1 MIWWVE
7 FHVQIWKETNFKN
20 SMLKHLII
28 QQYAQIFLL
37 WRPILHYCKIK
48 SISMSSFFFFFLL
61 PFTQVALVGMQMLC
75 INTALG
81 LDLGSKGCFAFGW
94 KQLDKAAWKA
104 CTQEVGNYPFSISF
118 FFHTPKPLLSAG
130 IQLVVCNYR
139 GMKYYKTNMQP
150 SVDRWV
156 SMIRCDYI
164 VGIEAS

>member
-1 MIWWVE
+1 MRFTEKYRTGPWMIWWVE

-94 KQLDKAAWKA
+94 KQIKQLEKPVHKKLGIIHFPL
-104 CTQEVGNYPFSISF
+104 VSSSIPRS
-118 FFHTPKPLLSAG
+118 H
-130 IQLVVCNYR
+130 C
-139 GMKYYKTNMQP
+139 
-150 SVDRWV
+150 
-156 SMIRCDYI
+156 
-164 VGIEAS
+164 